1 MCVHYILR
9 ALRVGL
15 HLTRTYTPRRKVKCD
30 TPSLLRFVFFGG
42 GGALSPKNIMPKLV
56 GNRSRESFLR

>member
-15 HLTRTYTPRRKVKCD
+15 HLTRTYPPRRKVVCY
-30 TPSLLRFVFFGG
+30 PFPPPIFFGG
-42 GGALSPKNIMPKLV
+42 GRTEPKKYNAKTSWQPQ
-56 GNRSRESFLR
+56 